1 MTPIICIIIGAL
13 AFSGLCYRIGEAMG
27 RNAIKDEKEFEAG
40 TSNFLEQFNT
50 INRRRFTRYVTMH
63 KDNLLL
69 TNKDIR
75 EREAEGYTVS
85 CYDTEGSLITMERIE
100 DIPVAARNDTTVFIV
115 TKDCDNNESRII
127 ACFGTEKEAA
137 IYIREKSKAS
147 GYRFCY
153 EEWKVG
159 ETLTHEA

>member
-13 AFSGLCYRIGEAMG
+13 AFSGLCYHIGNAMG

-40 TSNFLEQFNT
+40 TSNFLKQLNT
-50 INRRRFTRYVTMH
+50 INRRHFTRYVTMH
-63 KDNLLL
+63 KDNLQL
-69 TNKDIR
+69 TNQDIR

-85 CYDTEGSLITMERIE
+85 CYDTEDGLITMERIE
-100 DIPVAARNDTTVFIV
+100 DIPVAARNGITVFIAIM
-115 TKDCDNNESRII
+115 DCDNNESRNI

-137 IYIREKSKAS
+137 TYIREKSKAC
-147 GYRFCY
+147 GCRFFY

-159 ETLTHEA
+159 ETLSHEA